1 MEVYIEYVLLDN
13 LIINSVLLDFTNK
26 TLKLKVNKFR
36 IFLSAMLGTIVAI
49 ILPFVKLS
57 NSILIVLKI
66 ILGICMSAILKNHKS
81 IKKI

>member
-57 NSILIVLKI
+57 NSILVILKV
-66 ILGICMSAILKNHKS
+66 ILCICMSAILKNHKRN
-81 IKKI
+81 